1 MKSLEN
7 APLDVPSRRLGPP
20 TRLRTC
26 CLQLLVQL
34 LDGLLQGRLA
44 RVQKLIRRLDVL
56 PEIHRIQLEINWN
69 SMVFGRGEWL
79 KSLS

>member
-1 MKSLEN
+1 MKTPMKSLEN

-56 PEIHRIQLEINWN
+56 RNQ
-69 SMVFGRGEWL
+69 
-79 KSLS
+79 SLSGAVSGFQSLS